1 MSEMANY
8 LRLMINGDKE
18 ATVTAVKADPT
29 PTKFTSQLTEGYKR
43 KILSIYNGS
52 ASASGECY
60 YSYSDSASSG
70 SLSHPIPKGAKI
82 DISVT
87 TDIDVFLFSDTGE
100 LGDLRVE
107 EVS

>member
-1 MSEMANY
+1 
-8 LRLMINGDKE
+8 MINGDKE
-18 ATVTAVKADPT
+18 AVVTSVKAEGT

-43 KILSIYNGS
+43 KILSVYNNS
-52 ASASGECY
+52 DSASGECY
-60 YSYSDSASSG
+60 YSYIVSATAG

-87 TDIDVFLFSDTGE
+87 TDVDVFLFSDPGE
-100 LGDLRVE
+100 IGDIRVE

>member
-18 ATVTAVKADPT
+18 AVITEVAADPT

-43 KILSIYNGS
+43 KILSVYNES
-52 ASASGECY
+52 NSASGECY
-60 YSYSDSASSG
+60 FSYSDAATAG

-87 TDIDVFLFSDTGE
+87 TDIDVFLFSDPGE
-100 LGDLRVE
+100 IGDLRIE
-107 EVS
+107 EIS